1 MPLEKQMDPRP
12 LRFLQAAVLA
22 LAAAVL
28 QQIVHESTHGFVALA
43 VGKHWDMLN
52 LFTSGT
58 SWPGEPIPSG
68 MAGSPAVQPSSTSS
82 LVASDCCC

>member
-22 LAAAVL
+22 LAAAVP
-28 QQIVHESTHGFVALA
+28 QQIVHVSAHGFVALA

-52 LFTSGT
+52 LLLRAPVG
-58 SWPGEPIPSG
+58 PANPYRRG
-68 MAGSPAVQPSSTSS
+68 MAGSPAVQPSSASP
-82 LVASDCCC
+82 LVASDCYC